1 MTLLLT
7 FFLIDLLNCT
17 ELKLFPGKMRAP
29 PCRNQLMAQR
39 NHHSFFSFLSLKLL
53 CIQVESVTISSFSL
67 FPSATTMQP
76 FFDTISFEQSTNRTI
91 GHEQWR
97 CPLDS

>member
-1 MTLLLT
+1 
-7 FFLIDLLNCT
+7 
-17 ELKLFPGKMRAP
+17 MRAP

-39 NHHSFFSFLSLKLL
+39 NHHSFLFIPLTEITLHSSRIDHDIFFL
-53 CIQVESVTISSFSL
+53 SFSL
-67 FPSATTMQP
+67 NATTMQP

-91 GHEQWR
+91 GHEQWHSR